1 MAESGP
7 LDARHAGGRRWHAR
21 RHRAHEELHAR
32 CDLELVR
39 KHLHL
44 LKRDRGW
51 ELQYELLRELTPSCA
66 LPATRLRVHGLQLAH
81 RMVRGLGRARADF
94 VREQHSF
101 SRRTRRTAE
110 SSSAIY
116 RSRGVNEG
124 ATGPLTDA
132 HATPHGCNRGT
143 RWIVP
148 KISAP
153 SGAAS
158 PLFTRKSASRRR
170 PRISC
175 PPRPSPLRISGPTR
189 PW

>member
-44 LKRDRGW
+44 LKRHRGW
-51 ELQYELLRELTPSCA
+51 ELQYELLWELTPSCA

-94 VREQHSF
+94 VREKHSF
-101 SRRTRRTAE
+101 SRRT
-110 SSSAIY
+110 SA
-116 RSRGVNEG
+116 
-124 ATGPLTDA
+124 A
-132 HATPHGCNRGT
+132 HAANCRV
-143 RWIVP
+143 IQVP
-148 KISAP
+148 R
-153 SGAAS
+153 
-158 PLFTRKSASRRR
+158 FTGRAV
-170 PRISC
+170 
-175 PPRPSPLRISGPTR
+175 
-189 PW
+189 